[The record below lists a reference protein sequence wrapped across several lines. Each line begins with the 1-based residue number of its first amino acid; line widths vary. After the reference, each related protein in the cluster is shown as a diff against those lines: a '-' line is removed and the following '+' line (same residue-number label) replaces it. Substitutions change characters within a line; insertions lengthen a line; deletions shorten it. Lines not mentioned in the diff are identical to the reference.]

1 MAKGRLIP
9 GPPIPA
15 QPDRL
20 VWVALLQ
27 QPGEDG
33 LSFMQ
38 KLEDM
43 DHETR
48 CLMSGDLMAESR
60 RVWAVQS
67 GSEMVEGLQLMRIFQ
82 TSDAQFQKTMRDVDG
97 VSVN

>member
-1 MAKGRLIP
+1 MAKGRLVP
-9 GPPIPA
+9 GPRIPE
-15 QPDRL
+15 QPERL
-20 VWVALLQ
+20 VWVALMQ

-48 CLMSGDLMAESR
+48 CLVSGDLMAEAR
-60 RVWAVQS
+60 RVWAVQA
-67 GSEMVEGLQLMRIFQ
+67 GGETVEGLQLMRIFQ
-82 TSDAQFQKTMRDVDG
+82 TTDGQFQKMMRDVDG
-97 VSVN
+97 SQLN

>member
-9 GPPIPA
+9 GQVIPL
-15 QPDRL
+15 QPERL
-20 VWVALLQ
+20 VWVALMQ
-27 QPGEDG
+27 QSGEGG

-48 CLMSGDLMAESR
+48 CLLSGDLMAETR
-60 RVWAVQS
+60 RVWAVQA
-67 GSEMVEGLQLMRIFQ
+67 GGEVVDGLQLMRIFQ
-82 TSDAQFQKTMRDVDG
+82 TTDGQFQKMMRDVDG